1 MNKKTWIFIG
11 VVIAFLIGVITLI
24 VILNKP
30 KNLINKTKVVEG
42 IKFSDAKIDK
52 LSDKYVFYV
61 TVTTENKETIKVTD
75 FDAVIYDA
83 QNNRIGTLTGYIGD
97 IDNKSKKEIS
107 IESTE
112 DLSNAYEINYTI
124 RLNND

>member
-107 IESTE
+107 IEST
-112 DLSNAYEINYTI
+112 
-124 RLNND
+124 